1 MKNKTLEYTAAGD
14 VNAII
19 CDVVGAE
26 LHITP
31 TQANELKITCKNE
44 KGMHISCNEGILTV
58 KQSTRP
64 HLFISKRTVI
74 NLYIPDHTLPDI
86 TVNARSCSAYIT
98 NGIYGRFALSCDN
111 GMAELHDC
119 SFTDCELTGD
129 NLSTYLKGV
138 TVKNTLAVQCGA
150 GDMIWENSFASC
162 TQCRVKRGNIGLS
175 GFNCIN
181 GIMQAENGNVAAS
194 LNGEERDYNLGLLI
208 KEGISN
214 RESVKREGAAR
225 SFKAYSAKGNIAID
239 FVPDGDY
246 AYGDS

>member
-14 VNAII
+14 AVAII
-19 CDVVGAE
+19 CDLVNAG

-31 TQANELKITCKNE
+31 TQENELKITCNNA
-44 KGMHISCNEGILTV
+44 KGLHISCKEGVLTV
-58 KQSTRP
+58 KQSTRT
-64 HLFISKRTVI
+64 HLFTSKKTII
-74 NLYIPDHTLPDI
+74 NVYVPDHTLPDI
-86 TVNARSCSAYIT
+86 TVNARSCSADIT
-98 NGIYGRFALSCDN
+98 SGIYGRFTLSCDN
-111 GMAELHDC
+111 GTAELRDC
-119 SFTDCELTGD
+119 SFADCELTGD

-181 GIMQAENGNVAAS
+181 SVMQAENGNVAAS
-194 LNGEERDYNLGLLI
+194 LKGKESDYSLGLLI

-214 RESVKREGAAR
+214 KESVKREGAAR

-239 FVPDGDY
+239 FVRDEDY
-246 AYGDS
+246 AYGES